1 MASVPVRCLILA
13 CGNTLRSDDGVGPWL
28 ADWAEQRF
36 SAESAVRVISRQQWT
51 PELAQDLAE
60 MESVIFVDCAIGAPP
75 GAVRVRRVQP
85 ARAEAGLA
93 THHVGAAELL
103 ELSQQLYG
111 SLPRNALLVTIGAGS
126 TEMGETFSK
135 AVNDA
140 LPQACRL
147 LESTVR
153 RLLESEQENQRA

>member
-1 MASVPVRCLILA
+1 MASVPVRCLVLA
-13 CGNTLRSDDGVGPWL
+13 CGNPLRSDDGVGPWL
-28 ADWAEQRF
+28 AAWAEQRF
-36 SAESAVRVISRQQWT
+36 STEAAVRVISRQQWT
-51 PELAQDLAE
+51 PDLAQDLAQ
-60 MESVIFVDCAIGAPP
+60 MESVIFVDCAIDAPP
-75 GAVRVRRVQP
+75 GAVRVARVQP

-93 THHVGAAELL
+93 THHVGAPELL

-135 AVNDA
+135 AVKDA

-147 LESTVR
+147 LDSTVH